1 MKIKRKRTS
10 MCDVLINGTI
20 KNKIRARPMLGKTRS
35 GPELLRLRVCDLRA
49 PMFPAIS
56 LNQYLGFCLRNQSS
70 ISQKPDLKISKKCRH
85 WTGSITLSFKRWWH
99 VALSRRKTSTP
110 SSLASLA
117 KAQVLL
123 FYFSLVFNLSFRLIF
138 FFKYVIDWTFIYIF
152 IFFPKSSM

>member
-1 MKIKRKRTS
+1 MWCTDMELS
-10 MCDVLINGTI
+10 
-20 KNKIRARPMLGKTRS
+20 KTRS
-35 GPELLRLRVCDLRA
+35 GLGLCLAKPGPVRSFCHCDLRDL
-49 PMFPAIS
+49 MFPAIS

-123 FYFSLVFNLSFRLIF
+123 FYFSLVFNLSFPLIF
-138 FFKYVIDWTFIYIF
+138 FFKYVIEWTFIYIF
-152 IFFPKSSM
+152 IFSLNHQCNL